1 MKGMYKLIKKDIALI
16 LLVSIGIM
24 AGCAATNIT
33 AVPAEPTVE
42 YFKLDSGKLKPGKLK
57 VNAFYEIKKDDRI
70 YVFIS
75 PKAKAEFEKSG
86 NTGKDAVT
94 GIGFGPNG
102 ETVVFESG
110 FAQKE
115 YEARHSVNQ

>member
-1 MKGMYKLIKKDIALI
+1 MYKLIKKDVALI
-16 LLVSIGIM
+16 LLVSIGIT
-24 AGCAATNIT
+24 AGCTAAKIA

-42 YFKLDSGKLKPGKLK
+42 YFKLDSGKLKPGKVK
-57 VNAFYEIKKDDRI
+57 VNAFYELKKDDRI

-75 PKAKAEFEKSG
+75 PKAKAEFEKTG
-86 NTGKDAVT
+86 KTGKDALT
-94 GIGFGPNG
+94 GIGFGPQG

-115 YEARHSVNQ
+115 YEARHAENQ

>member
-1 MKGMYKLIKKDIALI
+1 MFTLIKKDLCLFLI
-16 LLVSIGIM
+16 VSIGIM
-24 AGCAATNIT
+24 AGCTATKIA

-42 YFKLDSGKLKPGKLK
+42 YFKLDSGKLKPGKVK
-57 VNAFYEIKKDDRI
+57 ANAFYELKKDDRI

-75 PKAKAEFEKSG
+75 PKAKAEFEKTG
-86 NTGKDAVT
+86 KTGKDFIT
-94 GIGFGPNG
+94 GIGFGPQG

-115 YEARHSVNQ
+115 YEARHADKK

>member
-1 MKGMYKLIKKDIALI
+1 MYKLIKKDVAII
-16 LLVSIGIM
+16 LFVSIGIM
-24 AGCAATNIT
+24 AGCTATNIA

-42 YFKLDSGKLKPGKLK
+42 YFKLDSGKLKPGKVK
-57 VNAFYEIKKDDRI
+57 ANAFYELKKDNRI

-86 NTGKDAVT
+86 KTGKDTVT
-94 GIGFGPNG
+94 GIGFGPDG

-115 YEARHSVNQ
+115 YEARHSDNQ

>member
-1 MKGMYKLIKKDIALI
+1 MYKLIKKDIALI

-24 AGCAATNIT
+24 SGCTAAKIA

-42 YFKLDSGKLKPGKLK
+42 YFKLDSGKLKPGKVK
-57 VNAFYEIKKDDRI
+57 VNTFYELKKDDRI

-75 PKAKAEFEKSG
+75 PKAKSEFEKSG
-86 NTGKDAVT
+86 KTGKDTLT
-94 GIGFGPNG
+94 GIGFGPQG

-115 YEARHSVNQ
+115 YEARHTDNQ

>member
-1 MKGMYKLIKKDIALI
+1 MNKLMKKDVVLFLI
-16 LLVSIGIM
+16 VSVGIM
-24 AGCAATNIT
+24 AGCTASNIV

-42 YFKLDSGKLKPGKLK
+42 YFKLDSGKLKPGKVK
-57 VNAFYEIKKDDRI
+57 ANAFYEIKKDDRI

-75 PKAKAEFEKSG
+75 PKAKAEFEKTG
-86 NTGKDAVT
+86 KTGKDTLT
-94 GIGFGPNG
+94 GIGFGPLG

-115 YEARHSVNQ
+115 YEARHTENQ

>member
-1 MKGMYKLIKKDIALI
+1 MHTLIKKDIVLFLI
-16 LLVSIGIM
+16 VSIGIM
-24 AGCAATNIT
+24 AGCTASKIA

-42 YFKLDSGKLKPGKLK
+42 YFKLDSGKLKPGKVK
-57 VNAFYEIKKDDRI
+57 VNAFYELKKDDRI

-75 PKAKAEFEKSG
+75 PKAKAEFEESG
-86 NTGKDAVT
+86 KTGKDALT
-94 GIGFGPNG
+94 GIGFGPQG

-115 YEARHSVNQ
+115 YEARHADKK

>member
-1 MKGMYKLIKKDIALI
+1 MYKLIKKDTALI

-24 AGCAATNIT
+24 AGCTATKIT
-33 AVPAEPTVE
+33 AVPSEPTVE
-42 YFKLDSGKLKPGKLK
+42 YFKLDSGKLKPGKVK
-57 VNAFYEIKKDDRI
+57 ANAFYELKKDDRI

-75 PKAKAEFEKSG
+75 PKAKAEFEKTG
-86 NTGKDAVT
+86 KTGKDVIT
-94 GIGFGPNG
+94 GIGFGPQG

-115 YEARHSVNQ
+115 YEARHAENQ

>member
-1 MKGMYKLIKKDIALI
+1 MYTLVKRELALF
-16 LLVSIGIM
+16 LLVGTGIL
-24 AGCAATNIT
+24 AGCAATNIV

-42 YFKLDSGKLKPGKLK
+42 YFKLDSGKLKPGKVK
-57 VNAFYEIKKDDRI
+57 ANAFYELKKDNRI

-86 NTGKDAVT
+86 KTGKDALT
-94 GIGFGPNG
+94 GIGFGPQG

-115 YEARHSVNQ
+115 YEARHTENQ

>member
-1 MKGMYKLIKKDIALI
+1 MYKLIKKDIALI

-24 AGCAATNIT
+24 AGCAATKIA

-42 YFKLDSGKLKPGKLK
+42 YFKLDSGNLKPGKLK
-57 VNAFYEIKKDDRI
+57 INAFYELKKDDRI

-75 PKAKAEFEKSG
+75 PMAKAEFEKSG
-86 NTGKDAVT
+86 KTGKDTVI
-94 GIGFGPNG
+94 GIGFGPDG

-115 YEARHSVNQ
+115 YEARHTENK

>member
-1 MKGMYKLIKKDIALI
+1 MYKLIKKDVALI
-16 LLVSIGIM
+16 LLVSIGIA
-24 AGCAATNIT
+24 AGCTATKFT

-42 YFKLDSGKLKPGKLK
+42 YFKLDSGKLKPGKVK

-86 NTGKDAVT
+86 RTGKDTVT
-94 GIGFGPNG
+94 GIGFGPDG

-115 YEARHSVNQ
+115 YEARHTEKQ